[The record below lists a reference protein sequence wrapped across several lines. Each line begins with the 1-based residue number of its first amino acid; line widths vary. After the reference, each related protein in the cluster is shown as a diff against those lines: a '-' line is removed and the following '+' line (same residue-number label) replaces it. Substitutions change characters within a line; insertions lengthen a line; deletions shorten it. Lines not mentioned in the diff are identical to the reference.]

1 VAHGLAE
8 KTMFFILA
16 STKTKVVLPVGAN
29 FVPEW
34 GILSKICLKTL
45 YGIRSS
51 IDGTMSWLLAGNWPV
66 TTKENTPMLAY
77 SAGTEY

>member
-1 VAHGLAE
+1 MGWQ
-8 KTMFFILA
+8 KTQYFFTLA

-29 FVPEW
+29 FAPEW
-34 GILSKICLKTL
+34 GILSKICLKTR